1 MGLRLIYGKSG
12 SGKSSYCFSEIA
24 RLIEKENEKKIFI
37 ITPEQFSFTAE
48 RKLMDEM
55 SKLGSNATIYAEVIT
70 LSRMAYR
77 VMQEVGGDDEH
88 LSKCGKAMLIYS
100 ILSNNQKNLK
110 FLGKTD
116 ENIDLSMRAITEF
129 KKHGVSVNDLL
140 GEIDKTEDVY
150 LKNKLQDMACIYQ
163 NFEEKISG
171 SYIEDTDLLT
181 ILAANLGKVDLVK
194 DSIIFIDEFAG
205 FTYQEYQVI
214 KEMLALAKEVN
225 ITMCVDNLD
234 FNTNPDIDIY
244 YPNKLTVKRLLD
256 LAKENDI
263 GTEEPVHLSFEP
275 RFKTEELKF
284 LSNNLYNTK
293 STKYGKDVENLS
305 IFLAKN
311 EYSEVEEVAK
321 KIQKLVREENMRYN
335 DISII
340 TKNIEG
346 YSSLVRAIFREYDIP
361 VFIDEKRD
369 LNQNIIVQYVL
380 SILEILT
387 KNFSSESIFSYIKLG
402 FFDYEKEEIFK
413 LENYCNKWGIKLNK
427 WKKDFTY
434 ELDNENKKNEVQRLN
449 EIRKEIINPLLKLQD
464 DIRKERTAKNITN
477 LLYNFLISQNIE
489 EKVENKIKELEEN
502 NLVDLANEYKES
514 YQIILDIFDE
524 IVLIFDED
532 KMTVDK
538 YQKILKIG
546 LKNSGLGKIP
556 GTADQVILGD
566 VDRSRSHKVKVVFIL
581 GLNDGSFP
589 SVNKDEGFL
598 DDSDREI
605 LKQDGI
611 ELANGT
617 IDQLYEDKFNI
628 YKAFTT
634 AEEKLYLSYSS
645 SDKDGKSLR
654 PSVLIT
660 QIKRMYPKLEEESD
674 VITKKYELVNKKVTY
689 EELIENIA
697 KIKNKEEID
706 EVWYQ
711 IYNYYKSQE
720 DWNKKLQ
727 EDLEGLRYTNLP
739 EDIKQENIDKLYG
752 NTLKTSI
759 SRLEKYRSCPFSY
772 YLQYGLKLK
781 EKEELKIQSF
791 NTGSFM
797 HETIDN
803 FFEYVKQEN
812 INLAEIEEEQIL
824 EIVSKII
831 EESLSLNKNFI
842 FTATTKYKVLVRRL
856 KKIVAKALKYI
867 IQTIIYSDFSVEG
880 TEVEFSEKGKY
891 KPIILELENGKK
903 IEITG
908 KIDRIDTANNEDG
921 KYLRIIDYK
930 SSAKNIDLNEVYAG
944 LQIQLLTYTD
954 AICREEDIMP
964 AGIFYFSL
972 LEQMVKADKRIDED
986 EIEELIRKNFRMK
999 GLIVA
1004 DVKII
1009 KMNDNTLEQGSS
1021 KLVPAAIT
1029 AKGSV
1034 NQKWTNGVKQEDFKV
1049 LQDYIYK
1056 TIRDISKE
1064 ILSGKIDLKPYKRQ
1078 GKTPCEYCE
1087 YKTICGFNPRLN
1099 NNKYN
1104 YIDKKS
1110 KDEILMKMKNET
1122 NGDGHKMSHFAK

>member
-1 MGLRLIYGKSG
+1 MGLRLIYGKAG

-24 RLIEKENEKKIFI
+24 SLIGKENGEKIYI
-37 ITPEQFSFTAE
+37 VTPEQFSFTAE
-48 RKLMDEM
+48 KKLMEEM
-55 SKLGSNATIYAEVIT
+55 ERLGSSAAISAEVIT

-77 VMQEVGGDDEH
+77 VIQEVGDNTEH

-110 FLGKTD
+110 FLGKSD

-129 KKHGVSVNDLL
+129 KKHGVGVENLL
-140 GEIDKTEDVY
+140 DEINETKNLY
-150 LKNKLQDMACIYQ
+150 LKNKLQDMVCIYQ
-163 NFEEKISG
+163 EFEEKISG

-181 ILAANLGKVDLVK
+181 ILAENISKVDLVK
-194 DSIIFIDEFAG
+194 NSIIFIDEFAG

-214 KEMLALAKEVN
+214 KEMLALAKQVN
-225 ITMCVDNLD
+225 ITMCIDNLD

-244 YPNKLTVKRLLD
+244 YPNKLTAKRLLD

-263 GTEEPVHLSFEP
+263 GTEEFVHLETEP
-275 RFKTEELKF
+275 RFKTEELRF
-284 LSNNLYNTK
+284 LSNNLYNPK

-305 IFLAKN
+305 LFLAKN

-321 KIQKLVREENMRYN
+321 KIQKLVREENICYN

-346 YSSLVRAIFREYDIP
+346 YSSLVRAIFKEYDIP

-369 LNQNIIVQYVL
+369 LNQNIIVQYIL

-402 FFDYEKEEIFK
+402 FFDFEKEEIFK
-413 LENYCNKWGIKLNK
+413 LENYCNKWDIKLNK
-427 WKKDFTY
+427 WKKDFIY

-449 EIRKEIINPLLKLQD
+449 EIRKEIINPLLKLQEE
-464 DIRKERTAKNITN
+464 IRKNKTAKNIT
-477 LLYNFLISQNIE
+477 LALYNFIVEQNIE
-489 EKVENKIKELEEN
+489 EKIAGKLKELEEN

-524 IVLIFDED
+524 IVLIFNEE
-532 KMTVDK
+532 KITVDK
-538 YQKILKIG
+538 YQKILKIR
-546 LKNSGLGKIP
+546 LKNNGLGKIP

-611 ELANGT
+611 ELAKGT
-617 IDQLYEDKFNI
+617 IEQLYDDKFNI

-634 AEEKLYLSYSS
+634 AEEKMYLSYSS

-654 PSVLIT
+654 PSVLIA
-660 QIKRMYPKLEEESD
+660 QIKKMYPKLKEESD
-674 VITKKYELVNKKVTY
+674 VITKKYELVNKEVTY
-689 EELIENIA
+689 KELIENIA
-697 KIKNKEEID
+697 KIRNKEEID
-706 EVWYQ
+706 EIWYQ
-711 IYNYYKSQE
+711 IYNYYKNQE
-720 DWNKKLQ
+720 EWKKKLQ
-727 EDLEGLRYTNLP
+727 EDLEGLRYTNIP
-739 EDIKQENIDKLYG
+739 EDIKKENIDKLYG
-752 NTLKTSI
+752 NTLRT
-759 SRLEKYRSCPFSY
+759 RLEKYRCCPFSY

-781 EKEELKIQSF
+781 EKESLKIKSF
-791 NTGSFM
+791 DTGSFM

-803 FFEYVKQEN
+803 FFEYVREEN
-812 INLAEIEEEQIL
+812 INLAEIEEDKIL
-824 EIVSKII
+824 EIVSNII
-831 EESLSLNKNFI
+831 DESLNLKKNFI

-880 TEVEFSEKGKY
+880 TEIEFSKKGKY

-908 KIDRIDTANNEDG
+908 KIDRIDTASNEEG

-954 AICREEDIMP
+954 AICREEEIIP

-972 LEQMVKADKRIDED
+972 LEQIVTADKRIDED

-999 GLIVA
+999 GLIIA

-1029 AKGSV
+1029 SKGSV
-1034 NQKWTNGVKQEDFKV
+1034 NEKWTNGVKQEEFKI

-1056 TIRDISKE
+1056 TIKDISRE
-1064 ILSGKIDLKPYKRQ
+1064 ILSGKIDLKPYNKQ
-1078 GKTPCEYCE
+1078 GKTPSEYCE
-1087 YKTICGFNPRLN
+1087 YKLICGFSPRLN

-1110 KDEILMKMKNET
+1110 KDEILMKMQNET
-1122 NGDGHKMSHFAK
+1122 NREGHKMSHFVK